1 MTTSDSTTDTAGTT
15 GTATPELVVLLDEDG
30 RSVGTADKAGVHHAD
45 TPLHLA
51 FSCYLF
57 DGAGNV
63 LVTRRAL
70 HKRTFPGV
78 WTNSC
83 CGHPAPGE
91 PLADAVRRRVEQ
103 ELGTSV
109 GDLRLVLP
117 RFRYRAEQ
125 DGVVENEMCPVF
137 VGTVAGVVSGAVPG
151 GAAPAVSPDP
161 DEVEDAR
168 WEPWSS
174 FRESVLDGT
183 RTVSVWCREQV
194 AQLPADPV
202 SADAADVA
210 DLPPA
215 ARVVDVRA

>member
-1 MTTSDSTTDTAGTT
+1 MTTTETSTTDTV
-15 GTATPELVVLLDEDG
+15 TPEQVVLLDEDG
-30 RSVGTADKAGVHHAD
+30 QAVGTADKAGVHHAD

-57 DGAGNV
+57 DGDGNV

-83 CGHPAPGE
+83 CGHPAPDE
-91 PLADAVRRRVEQ
+91 PLEDAVRRRVEQ
-103 ELGTSV
+103 ELGTTV
-109 GDLRLVLP
+109 TGLRLVLP

-125 DGVVENEMCPVF
+125 EGVVENEMCPVF
-137 VGTVAGVVSGAVPG
+137 VGSAEGAVT
-151 GAAPAVSPDP
+151 PDP

-168 WEPWSS
+168 WEPWPA
-174 FRESVLDGT
+174 FRAGVLDGS

-194 AQLPADPV
+194 AQLPADPASV
-202 SADAADVA
+202 AAADVD

-215 ARVVDVRA
+215 ARATGTP

>member
-1 MTTSDSTTDTAGTT
+1 MTVTRPTDPPAE
-15 GTATPELVVLLDEDG
+15 ELVVLLDEDG
-30 RSVGTADKAGVHHAD
+30 NAVGTTDKAGVHHAG

-57 DGAGNV
+57 DAAGNV
-63 LVTRRAL
+63 LVTQRAP

-91 PLADAVRRRVEQ
+91 ALADAVRRRVEQ
-103 ELGTSV
+103 ELGTAV
-109 GDLRLVLP
+109 TDLRLVLP

-137 VGTVAGVVSGAVPG
+137 VGVADGDVR
-151 GAAPAVSPDP
+151 PDP
-161 DEVEDAR
+161 DEVGAAR
-168 WEPWSS
+168 WEPWEG
-174 FRESVLDGT
+174 FRRGVLDGT
-183 RTVSVWCREQV
+183 RPVSVWCREQV
-194 AQLPADPV
+194 AQLPADP
-202 SADAADVA
+202 AAAPAADED

-215 ARVVDVRA
+215 ARVLRT